1 MTNQPPKRIATQLP
15 VSYNN
20 RFQARLPET
29 ELLQVPVSTNFTL
42 PDDIEIFLAAP
53 YCRAG
58 GTLPTEPPKGWPFNL
73 KWVQLISVGIDLYP
87 EWMFQGPVVTTL
99 HGTSANALAEFALAA
114 IFAQAKR
121 LPELWINDADAWK
134 NRGMSDVSGSTL
146 GIFGYG
152 TIARAIIP
160 KAQALGMDINC
171 CRKSDKPF
179 NEPHVNRAD
188 SVESLLAESDHVL
201 LAAPATSDTARI
213 INADTLSGAKP
224 GLHLINLAR
233 GSLVDDKA
241 LLQALEDN
249 RLSRATLD
257 VSHPEPLPAGHPFY
271 SHPKVFLSPHNG
283 VMTPQTMANTT
294 AMFVDNLERFINNKP
309 LRAVV
314 EN

>member
-1 MTNQPPKRIATQLP
+1 MTNQFPKRIATQLP
-15 VSYNN
+15 ASYNN
-20 RFQARLPET
+20 RFQARLPGT
-29 ELLQVPVSTNFTL
+29 ELLQVPVTTDFTL

-58 GTLPTEPPKGWPFNL
+58 GTLPTKPPKGWPFNL

-134 NRGMSDVSGSTL
+134 NRSMSDVSGSTL

-152 TIARAIIP
+152 SIARAMIP
-160 KAQALGMDINC
+160 KAQALGMDIVC

-179 NEPHVNRAD
+179 NEPDVARVD
-188 SVESLLAESDHVL
+188 SVERLLAESDHVL
-201 LAAPATSDTARI
+201 LAAPATDETARI
-213 INADTLSGAKP
+213 INAETLSAAKP

-233 GSLVDDKA
+233 GILVDDEA
-241 LLQALEDN
+241 LLQALDES
-249 RLSRATLD
+249 RLARATLD
-257 VSHPEPLPAGHPFY
+257 VSHPEPLPEGHPFY
-271 SHPKVFLSPHNG
+271 THPKVF
-283 VMTPQTMANTT
+283 
-294 AMFVDNLERFINNKP
+294 
-309 LRAVV
+309 
-314 EN
+314 